1 MSSWIDMHI
10 FRCFSV
16 KAFFILLCIGSLT
29 VPVSADQVS
38 FATQP
43 EQIPLSLVDNA
54 SVSGVSP
61 VNPGTLIP
69 GGQYAGKMQPV
80 VLVVPVKKEQKS
92 LRPSTIQ
99 SSHTIGKVRIMK
111 GSLPDTRNTT
121 GLSPDTTSN
130 LPTVE
135 ILDQNDTVLY
145 VKNFAYQNLMTVPM
159 NMPGQPEDQVPSL
172 IAISPETT
180 VVLPSLEGARKIRVV
195 DENGQAGDIIDLE
208 GAPITDLVSG
218 TPDHLAASSPVNPGS
233 FNVLILASGY
243 SPSTISSFTAKAD
256 LVKQQILHSAPFTSY
271 GPALSVNIYADT
283 QDLGCSPGC
292 NGIDRLM
299 CCNSSTVMS
308 VAQDSGSLYDEIIVI
323 DNTATYAGGG
333 MRDSGTAAYKTNSY
347 SSYCQ
352 VYDGPYTVP
361 MALHEFGHSF
371 GDLCDEYSYGSE
383 GYTYSPCVN
392 CRASCSDWSPY
403 SGICTLGC
411 DAKSAYFRPERSI
424 MLDLSS
430 PTIYNQ
436 ASIKADYSPDGLEKR
451 LNFFMGVP
459 LAAPVAA
466 FTGTPLTSTAP
477 LDVTFTDASR
487 GTSITNRRWD
497 FGDGNI
503 SSYAGSTNP
512 VHRYTSAGTYTLN
525 LTVTNAGGSTSLKR
539 TNYITLTAPLAAPIA
554 AFTGTPL
561 TSTAPLDV
569 TFTDASSGTSI
580 TNRRWD
586 FGDGNISSYA
596 GSTNPSHR
604 YTSAGTYTVN
614 LTVTNAG
621 GSTSLK
627 RTNYISV
634 TAPPLAPLAAFTS
647 NVQTGSTPL
656 AVQFTSQSTGTAP
669 LTYAWDFTNDGTVES
684 TARDPSYNFGAAGMY
699 TVKLTVTN
707 GAGSDN
713 EIKTNYV
720 TVNPAPVTRVN
731 NSTWIGIYRT
741 SISTWYL
748 DTNNDGI
755 INRTIH
761 FGIPGDIPVAG
772 DWNGDGSTDAGIFRP
787 ATGYWYF
794 DYNLDGIVDTSF
806 RYGGSGDQIITGDW
820 LGTGKDGIAI
830 FRPATGYWYFDYNLD
845 GIVDK
850 SFRYGGSGDQIITGT
865 SA

>member
-130 LPTVE
+130 LPTIE

-145 VKNFAYQNLMTVPM
+145 AKNFAYQNLMTVPM

-172 IAISPETT
+172 ITISPETT

-477 LDVTFTDASR
+477 LDVTFTDAS
-487 GTSITNRRWD
+487 
-497 FGDGNI
+497 
-503 SSYAGSTNP
+503 
-512 VHRYTSAGTYTLN
+512 
-525 LTVTNAGGSTSLKR
+525 
-539 TNYITLTAPLAAPIA
+539 
-554 AFTGTPL
+554 
-561 TSTAPLDV
+561 
-569 TFTDASSGTSI
+569 SGTSI

-586 FGDGNISSYA
+586 FGDGNISTYA
-596 GSTNPSHR
+596 GSTNPTHR
-604 YTSAGTYTVN
+604 YSSAGTYTVN

-669 LTYAWDFTNDGTVES
+669 LTYAWDFTDDGTVES

-794 DYNLDGIVDTSF
+794 DYNLDGMVDTSFRYGGSGDQIITGDWLGTGKNGIAIFRPATGYWYFDYNLDGIVDTSF
-806 RYGGSGDQIITGDW
+806 RYGGSGDQTITGDW